1 MSLFLEILKLAPVEK
16 NNIDY
21 DMLVFKIK
29 TARRID
35 LDNSKEF
42 VIIFSTLSKG
52 GGKKILIDCHDLEYI
67 DSSGIGT
74 IIAGAKQV
82 RQKGGDLIIA
92 NVTSDIMSI
101 FKIVNLHEF
110 IKIFT
115 TDGEAINHF
124 RVIV

>member
-1 MSLFLEILKLAPVEK
+1 MSLSLEILKLSPVEK

-21 DMLVFKIK
+21 DMVVFKIK
-29 TARRID
+29 TMKRVD

-42 VIIFSTLSKG
+42 IILFNALNKG

-67 DSSGIGT
+67 DSSGIGA
-74 IIAGAKQV
+74 IIAGAKQI
-82 RQKGGDLIIA
+82 RKKGGDLIIA
-92 NVTSDIMSI
+92 NVASDIMSI
-101 FKIVNLHEF
+101 FKVVNLHEF

>member
-1 MSLFLEILKLAPVEK
+1 MEILKLSHVEK
-16 NNIDY
+16 NNNDY
-21 DMLVFKIK
+21 DMVVFKIK

-35 LDNSKEF
+35 IDNSKEF
-42 VIIFSTLSKG
+42 VIILNTINKG

-67 DSSGIGT
+67 DSSGIGV
-74 IIAGAKQV
+74 IIAGAKQI
-82 RQKGGDLIIA
+82 RKKGGDLTIA